1 MRFLFRC
8 LLATLLSPLAV
19 FAQDAA
25 SWNAHFQSTCIR
37 QFQPA
42 FHAPYAGPHSL
53 RAQPG
58 ASYSLTATAALG
70 ARLGQ
75 DTEAY
80 LDPEVAQGVPLSGLG
95 GLAGFPNGELAKTS
109 GADPTLYLARLFVR
123 HTFELGGDAVPVKS
137 DANQLESSYT
147 ARRIVVTA
155 GRLSLLDVFA
165 TDTYSHDPR
174 TQFLNWA
181 LMTDGAFD
189 YAADARG
196 YTDGLAIEADDGP
209 WTLRAGRFAEPKS
222 PNGLELDAQVGRH
235 HGDQVELVH
244 VHALGTLT
252 GAVRVLAFRARA
264 RMATYDYALA
274 AAPAGAAPSLDAVR
288 KADHAKSGVGIDA
301 EQQLAPDL
309 GVFVRALRADG
320 RTETEAFMEADA
332 SASAGLSLQGARW
345 SRARDVVGVA
355 VAVDAIS
362 VAHRDYLA
370 RGGVT
375 AFLGDGALRYGRE
388 RVAEVYYAGEL
399 GAGFTLTA
407 DVQRVA
413 NPGYNKDGGPVAF
426 YALRLHWE
434 V

>member
-8 LLATLLSPLAV
+8 LLATLLSPLAA

-25 SWNAHFQSTCIR
+25 SWNAHVQSTFIR

-42 FHAPYAGPHSL
+42 FHSPYAGPHSL
-53 RAQPG
+53 RAQAG

-70 ARLGQ
+70 ARLGD

-109 GADPTLYLARLFVR
+109 GADPTLYLARLFLR
-123 HTFELGGDAVPVKS
+123 HTFELGGDAVPVPS
-137 DANQLESSYT
+137 DANQLKATYS

-155 GRLSLLDVFA
+155 GRLSLLDVFDA
-165 TDTYSHDPR
+165 NSYAHDPR

-181 LMTDGAFD
+181 LMTHGAFD
-189 YAADARG
+189 YPADARG
-196 YTDGLAIEADDGP
+196 YTDGLVAEAFDGP
-209 WTLRAGRFAEPKS
+209 WTLRVARFAEPKS
-222 PNGLELDAQVGRH
+222 PNGLALDSDVGRH

-244 VHALGTLT
+244 AHALGALAGT
-252 GAVRVLAFRARA
+252 VRVLAFRARA
-264 RMATYDYALA
+264 RMATYDDALA
-274 AAPAGAAPSLDAVR
+274 AAPAGAAPSLDGVR
-288 KADHAKSGVGIDA
+288 RADHAKSGIGIDV

-309 GVFVRALRADG
+309 GVFARALRADG
-320 RTETEAFMEADA
+320 RTETEAFMESDA
-332 SASAGLSLQGARW
+332 SVSAGLSLRGARW
-345 SRARDVVGVA
+345 SRDKDVVGLA
-355 VAVDAIS
+355 MATDAICA
-362 VAHRDYLA
+362 AHREVLA

-388 RVAEVYYAGEL
+388 RVAEVYYAAEL
-399 GAGFTLTA
+399 GAGFVLTA

-413 NPGYNKDGGPVAF
+413 NPGYNKDRGPVAF